1 MAFKSFARHP
11 PPLTLESQQYCFVVV
26 VIFVVLDF
34 FTKVKAVVFASQEE
48 ALERRTEEW
57 CGSRY
62 DRAAGLH
69 IWRGRPRC
77 RDHQGLAAATTAT
90 AMVMMRA
97 TKRVTKTTT
106 AMMMMGTTIA
116 TMMITITMVG
126 TATKT
131 TATVTMATMQWRQ

>member
-62 DRAAGLH
+62 DRAAGAY
-69 IWRGRPRC
+69 IYGKESRVAVIIKDWWR
-77 RDHQGLAAATTAT
+77 
-90 AMVMMRA
+90 
-97 TKRVTKTTT
+97 
-106 AMMMMGTTIA
+106 
-116 TMMITITMVG
+116 
-126 TATKT
+126 
-131 TATVTMATMQWRQ
+131 RQQQRRW